1 VIYNSEIEI
10 TNDKQDYLSIVL
22 SVICVFLII
31 IISCNDEDEE
41 NTIFEVVAN
50 TSAILFLENKLI
62 YWKHLKS
69 LFFKPFKTLTSLK
82 NPI

>member
-1 VIYNSEIEI
+1 MIYNSEIEI
-10 TNDKQDYLSIVL
+10 INDKQDYLSIVL

-41 NTIFEVVAN
+41 NTILEVVAN

-62 YWKHLKS
+62 Y
-69 LFFKPFKTLTSLK
+69 
-82 NPI
+82 